1 MKKRH
6 LIMLIALIVLV
17 LCICASLLFMFF
29 FTDIFKSNKTLFSK
43 YISKNIEI
51 IDFINDKEI
60 KSYVEKQK
68 STPYSLEG
76 SIKTNVTFPDSSQ
89 SQIANILQNCDIS
102 FSGKSDNSNKYFYET
117 IKANYSD
124 TQSMEFNVYKNN
136 DIYTFK
142 IADLLTKYIG
152 IENNNL
158 KEFAQKMQLSDNYI
172 KAIPNTIELDKLNKY
187 TSIFSEDDIGILKK
201 KYLQIISD
209 NLTDDMFSKET
220 TYDAKV
226 YSLSLNTSTM
236 KSTIKSLLESVI
248 DDELIFNRIKEY
260 LINNYSL
267 TEESVETYITEFK
280 NQIKKSIDSDYIDNI
295 TNRLNSQTENAQT
308 NNEDI
313 ILTIKVY
320 TKNGNLLKTE
330 FITHDF
336 GNFVF
341 SKSANMVKFEIQK
354 DDKQLASA
362 YIQKIKSTNETKFE
376 LACSL
381 NNVQVFD
388 LTTSFS
394 GLNSNSVNEI
404 SELAFEIDLGN
415 SSLIDAK
422 TKFTTSYKKTKT
434 FETFQKDEVQNSEIL
449 LLNTAPS
456 SESIQNLF
464 EKISA
469 KVVEQNS
476 YNLKSIGLNE
486 FQNPFIY
493 YIPSIAN
500 ISSVYIIQNPE
511 NASLYSIPLVL
522 TGISVSMLAGDNA
535 ILNKAQ
541 EQNSDIKTNRD
552 QYLNQLA
559 NNDPIEENN
568 TSKDK
573 MQNNLEEIKE
583 KISSD
588 INSEIA
594 KLSNKKNSKNAS
606 TKNKTKTQ
614 FEAIDKLLK
623 NYKINNSDFTYSYKN
638 NKVKVKHKNDS
649 TISATGKLS
658 SDGNFKWNK

>member
-1 MKKRH
+1 
-6 LIMLIALIVLV
+6 
-17 LCICASLLFMFF
+17 
-29 FTDIFKSNKTLFSK
+29 
-43 YISKNIEI
+43 
-51 IDFINDKEI
+51 
-60 KSYVEKQK
+60 
-68 STPYSLEG
+68 
-76 SIKTNVTFPDSSQ
+76 
-89 SQIANILQNCDIS
+89 
-102 FSGKSDNSNKYFYET
+102 
-117 IKANYSD
+117 
-124 TQSMEFNVYKNN
+124 MEFNVYKNN